1 MNMAIW
7 IIVFVLL
14 SVFAVYAWRM
24 SRATDEDNSHD
35 VGQAIMDFARAFPN
49 EAIRSLH
56 MTVDGGAAFVR
67 LHDNKAG
74 FMRNMGSHYVCV
86 MIDPERIRVESL
98 ESGDGFVVT
107 FFDMPNIAAHIVS
120 SRRGRRL
127 RYLSGCSAAL
137 SRRRTITAKTRC
149 PRAPEGALTRLLRV
163 ERRQR
168 GSLFPLAPDDEQ
180 AGCDDNENAE
190 PFGWRREIRKQR
202 ITENRR

>member
-14 SVFAVYAWRM
+14 LVFAVYAWRM

-107 FFDMPNIAAHIVS
+107 FFDMPKYSGSYRFKSAGEAAEVS
-120 SRRGRRL
+120 LAARQSRRGA
-127 RYLSGCSAAL
+127 GP
-137 SRRRTITAKTRC
+137 SR
-149 PRAPEGALTRLLRV
+149 
-163 ERRQR
+163 
-168 GSLFPLAPDDEQ
+168 
-180 AGCDDNENAE
+180 
-190 PFGWRREIRKQR
+190 
-202 ITENRR
+202 

>member
-1 MNMAIW
+1 MSIAIW

-24 SRATDEDNSHD
+24 TRATDEDNSHD

-56 MTVDGGAAFVR
+56 MTADGGAAFVR

-107 FFDMPNIAAHIVS
+107 FSICRNIAAHTGSNRPERRPRFPLAAWQSCGGAGS
-120 SRRGRRL
+120 SRRRA
-127 RYLSGCSAAL
+127 AAL
-137 SRRRTITAKTRC
+137 
-149 PRAPEGALTRLLRV
+149 G
-163 ERRQR
+163 
-168 GSLFPLAPDDEQ
+168 
-180 AGCDDNENAE
+180 
-190 PFGWRREIRKQR
+190 
-202 ITENRR
+202 

>member
-14 SVFAVYAWRM
+14 LVFAVYAWRM

-56 MTVDGGAAFVR
+56 MTADGGAAFVR

-86 MIDPERIRVESL
+86 MIDPERRAWKAETVSSL
-98 ESGDGFVVT
+98 RSST
-107 FFDMPNIAAHIVS
+107 CRNIAVHTAS
-120 SRRGRRL
+120 NRQERRPKS
-127 RYLSGCSAAL
+127 LSGCSAVS
-137 SRRRTITAKTRC
+137 SRRRIITMKGRC
-149 PRAPEGALTRLLRV
+149 LPAPDGYRMARHCPSSGGR
-163 ERRQR
+163 
-168 GSLFPLAPDDEQ
+168 LAPACWRSRQMMNRPDATMMKIPSHFD
-180 AGCDDNENAE
+180 GVGKSENSA
-190 PFGWRREIRKQR
+190 
-202 ITENRR
+202 

>member
-1 MNMAIW
+1 MSIAIW

-56 MTVDGGAAFVR
+56 MTADGGAAFVR

-98 ESGDGFVVT
+98 ESGDSFVVT
-107 FFDMPNIAAHIVS
+107 FFDMPKYSGSYRFKSAGEAAEVS
-120 SRRGRRL
+120 L
-127 RYLSGCSAAL
+127 W
-137 SRRRTITAKTRC
+137 
-149 PRAPEGALTRLLRV
+149 LL
-163 ERRQR
+163 
-168 GSLFPLAPDDEQ
+168 GSLVEAQDHHDEGPLPSN
-180 AGCDDNENAE
+180 G
-190 PFGWRREIRKQR
+190 
-202 ITENRR
+202 